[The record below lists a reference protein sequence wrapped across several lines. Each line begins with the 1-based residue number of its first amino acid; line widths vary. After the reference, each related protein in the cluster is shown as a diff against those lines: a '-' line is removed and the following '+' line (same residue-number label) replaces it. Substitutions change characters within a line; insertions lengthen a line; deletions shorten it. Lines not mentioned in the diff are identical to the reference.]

1 MNKEEGITAL
11 RELGFSSFEIDEFI
25 RVEKL
30 RRKAEGNRRKRED
43 AAKIIRN
50 MSL

>member
-1 MNKEEGITAL
+1 MKKEEGITAL
-11 RELGFSSFEIDEFI
+11 RELGFTTVEIDEFI
-25 RVEKL
+25 RVET
-30 RRKAEGNRRKRED
+30 RKRED